1 LIRLKR
7 HWTPQQADN
16 WTKEDWIAI
25 FLSPLAY
32 FLIALGVAG
41 SLLMQLWGL
50 VTLVFGIA
58 SITIMYYVIDP
69 KLKKISSE
77 YEKRQK
83 AYLLELE
90 KQARWEGS
98 DG

>member
-1 LIRLKR
+1 MIRLKR
-7 HWTPQQADN
+7 HWTPQEADN

-50 VTLVFGIA
+50 VTLALGVLCIA
-58 SITIMYYVIDP
+58 IMYWVIDP

-77 YEKRQK
+77 YEKKQK
-83 AYLLELE
+83 SYLLELE
-90 KQARWEGS
+90 KQARWERS

>member
-1 LIRLKR
+1 MIRLKR
-7 HWTPQQADN
+7 HWTPQEADI

-50 VTLVFGIA
+50 VTLALGVLCIA
-58 SITIMYYVIDP
+58 IMYWVIDP

-77 YEKRQK
+77 YEKKQK
-83 AYLLELE
+83 SYLLELE
-90 KQARWEGS
+90 KQARWERS

>member
-1 LIRLKR
+1 MIRLKR
-7 HWTPQQADN
+7 RWTPQEADN

-50 VTLVFGIA
+50 VTLALGVLCIA
-58 SITIMYYVIDP
+58 IMYWVIDP

-77 YEKRQK
+77 YEKKQK
-83 AYLLELE
+83 SYLLELE
-90 KQARWEGS
+90 KQARWERS

>member
-7 HWTPQQADN
+7 HWTPQEADN

-41 SLLMQLWGL
+41 SLLMRLWGL
-50 VTLVFGIA
+50 VTLALGVLCIA
-58 SITIMYYVIDP
+58 IMYWVIDP

-77 YEKRQK
+77 YEKKQK
-83 AYLLELE
+83 SYLLELE
-90 KQARWEGS
+90 KQARWERS

>member
-7 HWTPQQADN
+7 HWTAQEADN

-50 VTLVFGIA
+50 VTLALGIA
-58 SITIMYYVIDP
+58 CIALMYWVIDP

-77 YEKRQK
+77 YEKKQK

-90 KQARWEGS
+90 KQARWERS

>member
-1 LIRLKR
+1 MIRLKR
-7 HWTPQQADN
+7 HWTPQEADN

-50 VTLVFGIA
+50 VTLALGVLCIA
-58 SITIMYYVIDP
+58 IMYWVIDP

-77 YEKRQK
+77 YEKKQK
-83 AYLLELE
+83 SYLLELE
-90 KQARWEGS
+90 KQARWEHS

>member
-7 HWTPQQADN
+7 HWTPQEADN

-50 VTLVFGIA
+50 VTLALGVLCIA
-58 SITIMYYVIDP
+58 IMYWVIDP

-77 YEKRQK
+77 YEKKQK
-83 AYLLELE
+83 SYLLELE
-90 KQARWEGS
+90 KQARWERS